1 MKPKAQYNNNNIRL
15 DEPLELITNNSI
27 VINAMTQTK
36 SHKSPKGAIK
46 DSRALNIMKHLDP
59 KSSSSSSRRS
69 SKSLPLSSFTTDH
82 KRRASSSSISSVSS
96 VSSIEALSDEANESE
111 EDADDEKEQPAV
123 RGPSYGRRDKGRK
136 SRMKPTGRKRVRLS
150 DDDGYD
156 GQRSSDESDSDGSSD
171 DVYAAVDD
179 ISDGDDEDQ
188 DVEILEELLIVESE
202 DEHAV
207 DDIFKTSTVSEL
219 DLAGTNSFE
228 DHMLLSAASFFD
240 EDQLYSAME
249 TFGETD
255 FASEAA
261 AETPMPRRVHFE
273 EDSDSSSESDSH
285 TEDEIPSDFLQQD
298 SLDPQLRRMIEND
311 NENYSSRRRQ
321 SDELFAESDYGHSN
335 IYHVESDAVSEES
348 ESSGYESMQ
357 CIWTF
362 PLIFLLTC
370 LKPMMARPQM
380 KTFHH
385 RQQLPTP
392 VPFCAAIPLPLC
404 LPPTRTK
411 ANPLLV
417 GEVQS

>member
-1 MKPKAQYNNNNIRL
+1 
-15 DEPLELITNNSI
+15 
-27 VINAMTQTK
+27 MTQTK
-36 SHKSPKGAIK
+36 SHKSPKGVVK

-59 KSSSSSSRRS
+59 KSASSSSRRS
-69 SKSLPLSSFTTDH
+69 NKSLPLSSFTTDH
-82 KRRASSSSISSVSS
+82 RRRASSSSISSVSS
-96 VSSIEALSDEANESE
+96 VSSIEALSDDANESE

-123 RGPSYGRRDKGRK
+123 RGPSYGRRDKGHK
-136 SRMKPTGRKRVRLS
+136 SGIKSTGRKRVRLS

-156 GQRSSDESDSDGSSD
+156 GQRSSDESDSYESSD

-202 DEHAV
+202 DEHEV
-207 DDIFKTSTVSEL
+207 DDVFKTSNVSEL
-219 DLAGTNSFE
+219 ELAGTNTFE
-228 DHMLLSAASFFD
+228 DHLLLSAASFFD
-240 EDQLYSAME
+240 EEQLYSAME

-273 EDSDSSSESDSH
+273 EDSDTSSDSDSH

-311 NENYSSRRRQ
+311 NENYSGRRRQ

-335 IYHVESDAVSEES
+335 IYHVESDAVSEGS

-357 CIWTF
+357 RTWTCT
-362 PLIFLLTC
+362 LILLLTN
-370 LKPMMARPQM
+370 LKPTMARPQM
-380 KTFHH
+380 KTS
-385 RQQLPTP
+385 RRPQQSPIP
-392 VPFCAAIPLPLC
+392 VPFSVAIPRPLC
-404 LPPTRTK
+404 LPPTRPK
-411 ANPLLV
+411 ANLLLA
-417 GEVQS
+417 GAVQSWVLLLQTPTNRWPWSTVQGSIL

>member
-1 MKPKAQYNNNNIRL
+1 MK
-15 DEPLELITNNSI
+15 S
-27 VINAMTQTK
+27 
-36 SHKSPKGAIK
+36 
-46 DSRALNIMKHLDP
+46 
-59 KSSSSSSRRS
+59 
-69 SKSLPLSSFTTDH
+69 
-82 KRRASSSSISSVSS
+82 
-96 VSSIEALSDEANESE
+96 
-111 EDADDEKEQPAV
+111 
-123 RGPSYGRRDKGRK
+123 
-136 SRMKPTGRKRVRLS
+136 TGRKRVRLS

-156 GQRSSDESDSDGSSD
+156 GQRSSDESDSYESSD

-202 DEHAV
+202 DEHDV
-207 DDIFKTSTVSEL
+207 DDVFKTSTVSEL
-219 DLAGTNSFE
+219 ELAGTNTFE

-273 EDSDSSSESDSH
+273 EDSDSSSDSDSH
-285 TEDEIPSDFLQQD
+285 TEDEIPGDFLQQD

-311 NENYSSRRRQ
+311 NENCSSRRRQ

-335 IYHVESDAVSEES
+335 IYHVESDAVSEGS

-357 CIWTF
+357 RTWTF
-362 PLIFLLTC
+362 PLILLLTC

-385 RQQLPTP
+385 RQQSPTP
-392 VPFCAAIPLPLC
+392 VPFSAAIPLPLC
-404 LPPTRTK
+404 LPPMRTK

-417 GEVQS
+417 GAVQS